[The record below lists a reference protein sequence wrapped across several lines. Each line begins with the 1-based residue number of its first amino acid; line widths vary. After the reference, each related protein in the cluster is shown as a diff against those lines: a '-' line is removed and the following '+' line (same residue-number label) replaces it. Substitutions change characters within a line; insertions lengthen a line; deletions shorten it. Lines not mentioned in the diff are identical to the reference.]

1 MKNGGFYLGHYN
13 KGLICPGTFI
23 DIYSLGHF
31 KMGEIYLGFF
41 KIKLKQKGLT
51 YYNDGKKGVEFDE
64 PID

>member
-41 KIKLKQKGLT
+41 KIKLK
-51 YYNDGKKGVEFDE
+51 
-64 PID
+64 